1 MENTSYVSWNID
13 FKIVLEYIDT
23 ELTKNQRLLANLAWI
38 AKDIVKQKKHAPLI
52 QVIEKDTDKLIVNN
66 IYGVVFNF
74 ELKEEAQFDYRMD
87 IVADPDDNRTLYVFL
102 YKDIEKPNLF
112 TETMYFQDRIDYSD
126 TALLDSVQRYILNKY
141 KAYFVG
147 FEKGLVMLQH
157 ISLQNN
163 QWEIIRL

>member
-38 AKDIVKQKKHAPLI
+38 AKDIVKQQKHAPWI
-52 QVIEKDTDKLIVNN
+52 QVIEKDTDKRIVNAV
-66 IYGVVFNF
+66 YGVIFNF

-87 IVADPDDNRTLYVFL
+87 IVSDPDDNRTLYVFL

-112 TETMYFQDRIDYSD
+112 AETMYFQDRIDYSD
-126 TALLDSVQRYILNKY
+126 TALLDSVLRYILNKY
-141 KAYFVG
+141 KAHFVD
-147 FEKGLVMLQH
+147 FKKGLVMLQH
-157 ISLQNN
+157 INLQNN